1 MALDKMQM
9 NLLKTIADLEKVPD
23 GAFNIRLNGGLESR
37 NNTEN
42 ITIETK
48 KDKPGIDIY
57 IKAGTKNERVDIPV
71 IVSKTGLKDLVYNDF
86 YVGEDA
92 DVLIVAGC
100 GIHNDGSEKSQHDGI
115 HAFHLAKNAKVKYVE
130 KHYGEGEGTGERVL
144 NPTTEVDIAE
154 GGYLE
159 METAQIKGVD
169 STKRSTIATLK
180 NNAKLYVKERLMT
193 HGNQEAESKY
203 EITLDGLDSA
213 TDIASRSI
221 AQDLSKQ
228 TFSSKI
234 IGNNRCRGHSE
245 CDAILMDKACV
256 YAIPSLDAKTPEA
269 ELIHEAVIGKIAG
282 EQIAK
287 LMTLGLT
294 RAEAESKIINGF
306 LK

>member
-1 MALDKMQM
+1 M
-9 NLLKTIADLEKVPD
+9 NLSKFEEEIFCEVAGLTDIPS
-23 GAFNIRLNGGLESR
+23 GAYNFRVNGKSVGRKSTKNINVIPKNDASGLE
-37 NNTEN
+37 
-42 ITIETK
+42 
-48 KDKPGIDIY
+48 IY
-57 IKAGTKNERVDIPV
+57 IEPKTKGESVHIPV
-71 IVSKTGLKDLVYNDF
+71 AISATGLKETVYNDF
-86 YVGEDA
+86 HIGEGA
-92 DVLIVAGC
+92 DVTIVAGC
-100 GIHNDGSEKSQHDGI
+100 GIYNCGPSDSIHDGVHRFFI
-115 HAFHLAKNAKVKYVE
+115 KKGAKVRYIE
-130 KHYGEGEGTGERVL
+130 KHYGFGQGRGGKIL
-144 NPTTEVDIAE
+144 NPITELYLEDDAE
-154 GGYLE
+154 AYLE
-159 METAQIKGVD
+159 MEQIKGVD

-203 EITLDGLDSA
+203 EITLDGFDSA

-234 IGNNRCRGHSE
+234 IGNNRCCGHSE
-245 CDAILMDKACV
+245 CDAILMDKASV